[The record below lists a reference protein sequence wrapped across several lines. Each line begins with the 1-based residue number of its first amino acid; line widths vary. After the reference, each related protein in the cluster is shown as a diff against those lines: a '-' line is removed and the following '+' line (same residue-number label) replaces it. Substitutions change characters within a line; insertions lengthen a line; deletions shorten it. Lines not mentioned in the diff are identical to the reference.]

1 MQNNVSSRRLSSLI
15 IVFILGGSILLGGL
29 TTVEQDTWLSLILSW
44 VIFLPLLIIYI
55 RVVKLHPGMNIYDIM
70 VTLFGKQVGKLLTLA
85 MTLYF
90 LYLCALVLRNFGD
103 FIFIVSLSETPHVV
117 IMISMVV
124 LTAYMAKSGFD
135 ILMKWTIITLPV
147 YIFLIAFPVVISFEK
162 LEFSNLLPFLN
173 HPFKEIIRSAFEY
186 FSFPFAEI
194 IVLLGMSDSFKS
206 IKKPCKVYICS
217 TFICLVFLLAINIRN
232 ILLLGLPMGKSLFF
246 PSYVAI
252 RLVDMADFMSR
263 IEGSVSTNFVL
274 AGTAKIAVCLLAAS
288 KGMASLFGIGDYKR
302 LVMPV
307 AMLALA
313 LATIA
318 HDSTME
324 MFAFLAYYPF
334 FAFPFQVLI
343 PLLVWIAGEIRHHR
357 NKNKST
363 PAQA

>member
-1 MQNNVSSRRLSSLI
+1 MDYYHS
-15 IVFILGGSILLGGL
+15 
-29 TTVEQDTWLSLILSW
+29 
-44 VIFLPLLIIYI
+44 
-55 RVVKLHPGMNIYDIM
+55 
-70 VTLFGKQVGKLLTLA
+70 A
-85 MTLYF
+85 C
-90 LYLCALVLRNFGD
+90 LYL
-103 FIFIVSLSETPHVV
+103 
-117 IMISMVV
+117 
-124 LTAYMAKSGFD
+124 
-135 ILMKWTIITLPV
+135 
-147 YIFLIAFPVVISFEK
+147 LIAFPVVISFEK

-217 TFICLVFLLAINIRN
+217 TFICLVFTGHKHKKYLA
-232 ILLLGLPMGKSLFF
+232 PWPAHGKIIVF